1 MDWKIQLS
9 ELNYDQKEAES
20 VLNVIESEWLTM
32 GNLSIQF
39 EQEFQNFIGH
49 KNQGV
54 FVSSATAGLHLI
66 LMALGLKPGD
76 EVILPALTFVSD
88 ANVVLQ
94 LGAKPIF
101 CDSVSIEN
109 FNASEHSIIEK
120 ITDKTKA
127 IIIVHFAGYPMDLE
141 HLWKYSK
148 ERNIVLIED
157 CAHAPGASLNGN
169 NCGNMADASFF
180 SFFSNKNLATGEG
193 GMVFSKNEKLSQ
205 KIRSMRSHGMS
216 APTLDRHEGRAFTY
230 DIENIGL
237 NYRSDEMRAALGIQQ
252 LKKLVSGNLTRN
264 RITEHYRKK
273 LQNSEIIIPFSYK
286 IKNQVS
292 AHHIMPIILP
302 TDSDRLQVMQSMK
315 KAGIQTSVHYPPF
328 SSFAAYSDYI
338 TGINLPISEEIC
350 RRELTLPLHPR
361 MSIKDVDL
369 IADKLLKAV

>member
-9 ELNYDQKEAES
+9 ELNFDQKEAES
-20 VLNVIESEWLTM
+20 VRKVIESEWLTM

-39 EQEFQNFIGH
+39 EKEFQNFIGH
-49 KNQGV
+49 MNQGV

-66 LMALGLKPGD
+66 LMALELMPGD

-109 FNASEHSIIEK
+109 FNVSEHSIIEK
-120 ITDKTKA
+120 VTDQTKA
-127 IIIVHFAGYPMDLE
+127 IIIVHFAGYPMEMKNLR
-141 HLWKYSK
+141 KFAK
-148 ERNIVLIED
+148 AKNIVLIED

-193 GMVFSKNEKLSQ
+193 GMVFSKNENLSQ

-216 APTLDRHEGRAFTY
+216 APTLDRHEGRAFSY
-230 DIENIGL
+230 DVENIGL
-237 NYRSDEMRAALGIQQ
+237 NYRADEIRAALGIEQ
-252 LKKLVSGNLTRN
+252 LKKLTSGNLVRN

-273 LQNSEIIIPFSYK
+273 LQNSKITVPFSDK
-286 IKNQVS
+286 IDNQVS

-302 TDSDRLQVMQSMK
+302 TTSDRLRVMQSMK
-315 KAGIQTSVHYPPF
+315 EAGIQTSIHYPPF
-328 SSFAAYSDYI
+328 SSFTAYSDYMK
-338 TGINLPISEEIC
+338 GLDLPISEEIC

-361 MSIKDVDL
+361 MSTNDVDL
-369 IADKLLKAV
+369 IVKKLLECV

>member
-9 ELNYDQKEAES
+9 ELNYDKKEVDS
-20 VLNVIESEWLTM
+20 VCAVVKAEWLTM
-32 GNLSIQF
+32 GNLSTQF

-66 LMALGLKPGD
+66 LMALGLEPGD

-109 FNASEHSIIEK
+109 FNASNHSIIEK
-120 ITDKTKA
+120 VTDKTKA

-141 HLWKYSK
+141 YLRDFSREK
-148 ERNIVLIED
+148 NIFLIED

-169 NCGNMADASFF
+169 NCGDMADASFF

-193 GMVFSKNEKLSQ
+193 GMVFCKNDNLSQ

-216 APTLDRHEGRAFTY
+216 SPTLDRHEGRAFSY
-230 DIENIGL
+230 DVENIGL
-237 NYRSDEMRAALGIQQ
+237 NYRADEIRAALGIEQ
-252 LKKLVSGNLTRN
+252 LKKLTSGNLARK
-264 RITEHYRKK
+264 RITDHYREK
-273 LQNSEIIIPFSYK
+273 LLNSKIVVPFSRE

-292 AHHIMPIILP
+292 AYHIMPIILP
-302 TDSDRLQVMQSMK
+302 TASDRSRIMQYMK
-315 KAGIQTSVHYPPF
+315 DTGIQTSIHYPPF
-328 SSFAAYSDYI
+328 SSFKAYSKYVME
-338 TGINLPISEEIC
+338 INVPISEEIC

-369 IADKLLKAV
+369 IVNKLLECV